1 MAYKDHRW
9 LTSDTAPPPEA
20 EILAVYQTTRR
31 FYQEVEGRE
40 EFDRYC
46 AWYRAVA
53 EQHQRELQK
62 MRRDCNLLR
71 YFGRRR

>member
-9 LTSDTAPPPEA
+9 LTPDTAPPPAA
-20 EILAVYQTTRR
+20 EILAVYQTTRQ
-31 FYQEVEGRE
+31 FYQEVEGRVE
-40 EFDRYC
+40 YDRYC

-62 MRRDCNLLR
+62 MRCDFNLLGW
-71 YFGRRR
+71 FSGRR